1 MILEIYQ
8 IIWLTTPRGT
18 GLAKFLIDNGPEA
31 DLQWTVF
38 LENGEVWTYG
48 NEDVRAATNITLG
61 RLLSRSPPRRH
72 DQRGVDRGVKRG
84 GKTVR

>member
-1 MILEIYQ
+1 MILEIHQ
-8 IIWLTTPRGT
+8 IIWLHTPRGT

-48 NEDVRAATNITLG
+48 NEDIRAASNITLG
-61 RLLSRSPPRRH
+61 RDIPRSSSRRYEQRRAN
-72 DQRGVDRGVKRG
+72 RG
-84 GKTVR
+84 GKRTRKTVR

>member
-1 MILEIYQ
+1 MILEITQ

-48 NEDVRAATNITLG
+48 NEDIRAAANITLK
-61 RLLSRSPPRRH
+61 RVPL
-72 DQRGVDRGVKRG
+72 RGLRKRVRKGMERG
-84 GKTVR
+84 GGKGRA